1 MSVVLLLCALLLCRI
16 AVYSLK
22 RSQQSC
28 ISSKIT
34 MIEPC
39 LFLRGWGDDILNNYE
54 GTITTKGHT
63 IFFVGSY
70 KE

>member
-1 MSVVLLLCALLLCRI
+1 MSVVLLLLLCRI
-16 AVYSLK
+16 AVYFLK

-39 LFLRGWGDDILNNYE
+39 LFLSGG
-54 GTITTKGHT
+54 GG
-63 IFFVGSY
+63 VGV
-70 KE
+70 